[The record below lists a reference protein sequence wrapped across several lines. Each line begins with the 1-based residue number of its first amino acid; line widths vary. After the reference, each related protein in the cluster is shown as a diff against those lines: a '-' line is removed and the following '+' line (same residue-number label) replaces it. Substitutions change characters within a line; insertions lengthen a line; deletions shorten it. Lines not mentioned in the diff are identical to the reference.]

1 MRELGRAGDE
11 KVKAHF
17 CSMPCQLGIW
27 AGDEKPSRPLLS
39 WALVTAVSWG
49 AWALLGMASPL
60 LQCLYG
66 HHDMRFL
73 SMARTK
79 RKEAVMLLQV

>member
-1 MRELGRAGDE
+1 MDEGVGRAGDG

-27 AGDEKPSRPLLS
+27 AGDGKPSRPLPS

-49 AWALLGMASPL
+49 AWALLGMASL
-60 LQCLYG
+60 LHQ
-66 HHDMRFL
+66 DMRFL

-79 RKEAVMLLQV
+79 RKKAVMLLQV